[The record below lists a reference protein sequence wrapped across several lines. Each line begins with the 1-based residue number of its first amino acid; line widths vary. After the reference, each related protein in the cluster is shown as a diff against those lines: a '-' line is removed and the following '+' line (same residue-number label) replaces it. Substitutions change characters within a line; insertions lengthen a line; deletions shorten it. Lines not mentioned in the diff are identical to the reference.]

1 MDKEFND
8 IAYLLKENARDKEK
22 LHTLIDLIVMN
33 TGYNWNNEI
42 TIKNDKSIIDYI
54 KIIAYEKLQDH
65 VEKINE
71 SNPVEPTN
79 DTDDETV
86 TKHIPNLL

>member
-8 IAYLLKENARDKEK
+8 LAYLLKENARDKEK
-22 LHTLIDLIVMN
+22 LHTLIDLIIMN

-65 VEKINE
+65 VDKLNE
-71 SNPVEPTN
+71 SKPVEPTN
-79 DTDDETV
+79 DTDDETL

>member
-22 LHTLIDLIVMN
+22 LHTLIDLIIMN

-65 VEKINE
+65 VDKLNA
-71 SNPVEPTN
+71 SKPVEPTN

>member
-22 LHTLIDLIVMN
+22 LHTLIDLIIMN

-54 KIIAYEKLQDH
+54 KIIAYEKLQDQ
-65 VEKINE
+65 VDKLNA
-71 SNPVEPTN
+71 SKPVEPTN